1 MITKNRIIYTAILM
15 VIGFWLFDAFVDV
28 AFFHEESFLDEL
40 ILSPSA
46 YGIYIRTL
54 CSVLILTL
62 GIFMAQA
69 YDRRQK
75 IAEEFKETNE
85 NLVEAQSLAQ
95 MGSWKWTIATN
106 KVTWSEELCR
116 ILRFDANNPV
126 PPFVEM
132 EKFYTPDS
140 WKRLN
145 EVVTRALDTGEPYEI
160 GTDEIRTD
168 GALIHTITRGIAKYN
183 AAGTIESLYGTV
195 QDITENKNLQ
205 EQLIAQD
212 RLVSIG
218 QLVSGVAHELN
229 NPLTSVVGFSD
240 LLLQGELPNDIKADL
255 KIINEEAKRTA
266 LIVRNLLS
274 FTRQQPQE
282 KRAIDINEPLQI
294 VLQLRSNEQG
304 INNIK
309 VNTYFA
315 PGLPQI
321 TGNSSQLQ
329 QVFFNLTVNAE
340 QAMLEAHNK
349 GTLTITTKQIGNVI
363 QASFADDGPGISREN
378 MARLFT
384 PFFTTK
390 GVGKGTGLGLSIC
403 HGIITEHGGRI
414 YAESESGKG
423 AKVIIELPICNTPGS
438 SQVTNLQTA

>member
-1 MITKNRIIYTAILM
+1 MITRNRIVAATILI
-15 VIGFWLFDAFVDV
+15 VIGFWLFDAFIDV
-28 AFFHEESFLDEL
+28 AFFQEESFLEEL

-46 YGIYIRTL
+46 YELYIRTL
-54 CSVLILTL
+54 CSVLILSF

-69 YDRRQK
+69 YDHRQK
-75 IAEEFKETNE
+75 IAEEFKEINE

-95 MGSWKWTIATN
+95 IGSWKWAIATN
-106 KVTWSEELCR
+106 KVTWSEEIYR
-116 ILRFDANNPV
+116 ILRFDVNNPV

-132 EKFYTPDS
+132 EKFYKPDS

-145 EVVTRALDTGEPYEI
+145 EVVTRALNTGEPYEI

-168 GALIHTITRGIAKYN
+168 GALIHTITRGAAKYN

-195 QDITENKNLQ
+195 QDITGSKNLQ

-266 LIVRNLLS
+266 LIVKNLLS
-274 FTRQQPQE
+274 FASQQPQE
-282 KRAIDINEPLQI
+282 KRAININEPVQT
-294 VLQLRSNEQG
+294 VLQLRSHEQA

-309 VNTYFA
+309 VNTHFA
-315 PGLPQI
+315 TGLPQI
-321 TGNSSQLQ
+321 TGNISQLQ
-329 QVFFNLTVNAE
+329 QVFFNVIINAE
-340 QAMLEAHNK
+340 QSMLEAYNK
-349 GTLTITTKQIGNVI
+349 GTLTITTEQTGNVI
-363 QASFADDGPGISREN
+363 RASFADDGPGISREN

-403 HGIITEHGGRI
+403 YGIITEHGGRI
-414 YAESESGKG
+414 YAESELGKG
-423 AKVIIELPICNTPGS
+423 AKVIIELPICKTSES